1 MKLFFTSLILILFSF
16 SAKSQLHMGIN
27 SGSTSWIGA
36 QIGYSLSEDL
46 HLGVSLHPS
55 FDAANFSGFYGGY
68 ARKTFTET
76 ELFSIGDWQWTMRPL
91 VFATV
96 GVIPGIT
103 TMDLNSSYQIVN
115 NTTNSEIGGCLGG
128 GIELLWGKNAKV
140 ATPIELGIGKMPS
153 VFSSIGSIVNQTQK
167 TTSLVYF
174 NTGIRLYLG
183 SRN

>member
-1 MKLFFTSLILILFSF
+1 MKSFITIVMLALITF

-27 SGSTSWIGA
+27 SGSSSWIGA

-55 FDAANFSGFYGGY
+55 FDAANFSGYYGGY

-103 TMDLNSSYQIVN
+103 TTDLNSSYQIVN